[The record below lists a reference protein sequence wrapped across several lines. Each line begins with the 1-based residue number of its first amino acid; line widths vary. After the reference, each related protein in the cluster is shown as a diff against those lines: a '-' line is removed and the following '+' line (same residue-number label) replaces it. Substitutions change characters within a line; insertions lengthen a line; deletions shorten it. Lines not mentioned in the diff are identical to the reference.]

1 MEKLMDLY
9 RSVQSPLDD
18 IEKLKKIIRTYSDS
32 RKNNRDFYNA
42 VLKCNSKDKQYI
54 GYNSYKEEVLDYW
67 RFSTWVSN
75 IVEMTPERYAKFYG
89 KEEGYYSNEFTMLQ
103 SYLKPINESV
113 SMENFRKI
121 QKELKSN
128 YGLENA
134 YEKYNYEIFQSG
146 WDYISSTDLFESEP
160 IEVKHRLYINCDS
173 VRKYDVIG
181 KIIDN
186 FNKNNIPIFF
196 KYNDAHRDDTIV
208 LWTDDENL
216 LRTINMLKKIKEKVP
231 EDTCLKPAILA
242 GNIDGWLGYG
252 SEPTVL
258 LNGKTTSFNRVR
270 AKVIEDAIKNV
281 YERYI
286 LFHPNAKGLSES
298 EVAERDLDFIQDV
311 RNEIIEVGKEYG
323 VDEKNFCFDT
333 KTVEQMKKADSKE
346 KIPVQEQSKDN
357 VAEEN
362 EDEELN
368 AILEEVKKY
377 SIKWEDLSDK
387 RDVEQ
392 VVSQEKSIETSE
404 TSELEPLLKRLKDIE
419 ENDKKKKAN
428 NQAVWKRKF
437 DKRDKNY
444 YKNAEAYLLGKLKR
458 LTPEQRKR
466 GNQYLSALE
475 QEKNIEKGND

>member
-18 IEKLKKIIRTYSDS
+18 IEKLKTIIKTYSDS

-103 SYLKPINESV
+103 SYLKPIHESV
-113 SMENFRKI
+113 SMKNFRKI

-134 YEKYNYEIFQSG
+134 YEKYSYEIFQSG
-146 WDYISSTDLFESEP
+146 WDYILSTDLFESEP

-181 KIIDN
+181 KIINN

-216 LRTINMLKKIKEKVP
+216 
-231 EDTCLKPAILA
+231 
-242 GNIDGWLGYG
+242 
-252 SEPTVL
+252 
-258 LNGKTTSFNRVR
+258 
-270 AKVIEDAIKNV
+270 
-281 YERYI
+281 
-286 LFHPNAKGLSES
+286 
-298 EVAERDLDFIQDV
+298 
-311 RNEIIEVGKEYG
+311 
-323 VDEKNFCFDT
+323 
-333 KTVEQMKKADSKE
+333 
-346 KIPVQEQSKDN
+346 
-357 VAEEN
+357 
-362 EDEELN
+362 
-368 AILEEVKKY
+368 
-377 SIKWEDLSDK
+377 
-387 RDVEQ
+387 
-392 VVSQEKSIETSE
+392 
-404 TSELEPLLKRLKDIE
+404 
-419 ENDKKKKAN
+419 
-428 NQAVWKRKF
+428 
-437 DKRDKNY
+437 
-444 YKNAEAYLLGKLKR
+444 
-458 LTPEQRKR
+458 
-466 GNQYLSALE
+466 
-475 QEKNIEKGND
+475 

>member
-9 RSVQSPLDD
+9 ISVQSPLDD
-18 IEKLKKIIRTYSDS
+18 IEKLKTIIRTYSDS

-196 KYNDAHRDDTIV
+196 KYNEAQRDDTIV
-208 LWTDDENL
+208 LWTDNENL
-216 LRTINMLKKIKEKVP
+216 LKTVDMLKKIKEKVP
-231 EDTCLKPAILA
+231 KDTCLKPTILA

-286 LFHPNAKGLSES
+286 LYHPNAKGLSES

-357 VAEEN
+357 AAEET

-368 AILEEVKKY
+368 AILEELKK
-377 SIKWEDLSDK
+377 
-387 RDVEQ
+387 
-392 VVSQEKSIETSE
+392 
-404 TSELEPLLKRLKDIE
+404 
-419 ENDKKKKAN
+419 
-428 NQAVWKRKF
+428 
-437 DKRDKNY
+437 
-444 YKNAEAYLLGKLKR
+444 
-458 LTPEQRKR
+458 
-466 GNQYLSALE
+466 
-475 QEKNIEKGND
+475 